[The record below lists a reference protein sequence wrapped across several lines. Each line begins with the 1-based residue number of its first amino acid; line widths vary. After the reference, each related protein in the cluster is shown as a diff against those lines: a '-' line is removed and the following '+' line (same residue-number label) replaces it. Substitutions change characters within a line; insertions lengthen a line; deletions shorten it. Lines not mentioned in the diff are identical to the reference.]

1 MKVGF
6 ASLQVV
12 EVSDLSD
19 PEGRE
24 ESIRVLRTKKHN
36 PIENEKSDRD

>member
-19 PEGRE
+19 PGGRE
-24 ESIRVLRTKKHN
+24 EPVRVLRTNNHN
-36 PIENEKSDRD
+36 SIDFSKSILD